1 MPVAMVP
8 KFYEMFNPLLDSF
21 RNLQGSARNDELVR
35 EVIRTMGLG
44 DEATSVPHGSGG
56 LSEVAYR
63 LAWARTYLKKYGL
76 VENSARGVWA
86 LTDKGALTESVDPG
100 EVVTYVRSLSVTR
113 SGSESLGDMSGEAAG
128 PRDVEVDD
136 ETAWKGE
143 AMSALLSIEPS
154 AFERLVI
161 RVLRESG
168 FDDVTVTGRSGDG
181 GIDGKGIVRINGIL
195 SFHAVVQCKRYKP
208 GRSVA
213 PSEIRDFRGAMQG
226 RTDKGIFIT
235 TSDFTKAAVE
245 EATRDGAPP
254 LDLISG
260 ERLLEILKELRLGIG
275 TKEVVV
281 VDEGWF
287 ARQ

>member
-1 MPVAMVP
+1 MSTVP
-8 KFYEMFNPLLDSF
+8 FHEMFNPLLESF
-21 RNLQGSARNDELVR
+21 RNLQGSARNDELVK
-35 EVIRTMGLG
+35 EVVRTMGLS
-44 DEATSVPHGSGG
+44 DEVASVPHGSGG

-76 VENSARGVWA
+76 VENSARGVWT
-86 LTDKGALTESVDPG
+86 LTPKGAMTERVDPS
-100 EVVTYVRSLSVTR
+100 EVVTYVRNLSVN
-113 SGSESLGDMSGEAAG
+113 GSELTSADNVSGAATEPG
-128 PRDVEVDD
+128 DVEVDD
-136 ETAWKGE
+136 ETSWKGE
-143 AMSALLSIEPS
+143 AMSVLLSLEPS

-168 FDDVTVTGRSGDG
+168 FDDVTVTGKSGDG

-195 SFHAVVQCKRYKP
+195 SFHAIVQCKRYKP
-208 GRSVA
+208 ERLVT

-235 TSDFTKAAVE
+235 TSGFTKAAVE

-254 LDLISG
+254 LDLING
-260 ERLLEILKELRLGIG
+260 ERLIEILKELRLGIS
-275 TKEVVV
+275 TKEIIV
-281 VDEGWF
+281 VDGGWF

>member
-1 MPVAMVP
+1 MATVP
-8 KFYEMFNPLLDSF
+8 SFQEMFNPLLKALKHLGGSG
-21 RNLQGSARNDELVR
+21 RNNELLQ
-35 EVIRTMGLG
+35 EVIKIMNLS
-44 DEATSVPHGSGG
+44 DEVVSIPHKDGG

-76 VENSARGVWA
+76 IDNSTKGVWV
-86 LTDKGALTESVDPG
+86 LTPQGMRTSSVRPS
-100 EVVTYVRSLSVTR
+100 EVLSYVRKLATTNDLVVDSR
-113 SGSESLGDMSGEAAG
+113 SDEVSDEE
-128 PRDVEVDD
+128 RQEVDD
-136 ETAWKGE
+136 ETSWKVE
-143 AMSALLSIEPS
+143 AMKVLLSLQPA

-195 SFHAVVQCKRYKP
+195 SFHAIVQCKRYQP
-208 GRSVA
+208 DRPVT

-235 TSDFTKAAVE
+235 TSDFTKAAKE

-254 LDLISG
+254 LDLMNG
-260 ERLLEILKELRLGIG
+260 ERFVELLRELRLGIS
-275 TKEVVV
+275 TKEIVV
-281 VDEGWF
+281 VDENWF
-287 ARQ
+287 KNV

>member
-1 MPVAMVP
+1 MPAVP
-8 KFYEMFNPLLDSF
+8 VFHEMFNPLLQSF
-21 RNLQGSARNDELVR
+21 RNLQGSGRNDELVK
-35 EVIRTMGLG
+35 EVVKTMSLS
-44 DEATSVPHGSGG
+44 DEVASIPHGTGG

-76 VENSARGVWA
+76 LDNSARGVWA
-86 LTDKGALTESVDPG
+86 LTPIGMMTGTVDPA
-100 EVVTYVRSLSVTR
+100 EVVTYVRNLSVHDSAPT
-113 SGSESLGDMSGEAAG
+113 SGTNVLDTATESG
-128 PRDVEVDD
+128 DVEVDA
-136 ETAWKGE
+136 ETSWKGE
-143 AMSALLSIEPS
+143 AMSVLLSLEPP

-168 FDDVTVTGRSGDG
+168 FDDVTVTGKSGDG

-195 SFHAVVQCKRYKP
+195 SFHAIVQCKRYKP
-208 GRSVA
+208 ERLVK

-235 TSDFTKAAVE
+235 TSGFTKAAVE

-254 LDLISG
+254 LDLING
-260 ERLLEILKELRLGIG
+260 ERLVEILRELKLGIS
-275 TKEVVV
+275 TKEIVV
-281 VDEGWF
+281 VDDGWF